1 MATLREIRDRIGS
14 IKNTEKI
21 TRAMKMIASVKFRK
35 AQQSARHIVAQGVI
49 HRAILRLRERLRS
62 RLNGGGLPEEL
73 LEQECRGSVDEMRLA
88 GRAVVNDAEVVPVG
102 PDTVRG
108 VGAPPFRLRRRCS

>member
-35 AQQSARHIVAQGVI
+35 AQQNVVAARPYARKISD
-49 HRAILRLRERLRS
+49 ILRHLIPTIES
-62 RLNGGGLPEEL
+62 F
-73 LEQECRGSVDEMRLA
+73 DK
-88 GRAVVNDAEVVPVG
+88 
-102 PDTVRG
+102 
-108 VGAPPFRLRRRCS
+108 